1 MIRSTPHPP
10 LTKFST
16 IPPAQVNLGDLS
28 LFTVRPDIPV
38 TDALIQAGEL
48 LRCASASTYE
58 LTDSAP
64 RAVRPLAGSIVHLID
79 SARALVEASI
89 AGLEREPAV

>member
-10 LTKFST
+10 STKFSKT
-16 IPPAQVNLGDLS
+16 PASQVNLGDMS

-38 TDALIQAGEL
+38 TDALIQASEL

-58 LTDSAP
+58 LTDNAP

-79 SARALVEASI
+79 NARALVEACV
-89 AGLEREPAV
+89 AGLEKEPEL